1 MYHARLSLQGVARAA
16 GTRGRRRAR

>member
-1 MYHARLSLQGVARAA
+1 MYHARQSLPGVARAA